1 MRHSSTLQIARLQEL
16 SGNWSLA
23 SQNANVVY
31 VTIRR
36 VSADVR
42 LEWEEDLIFKGFWK
56 GSVPQDGPES
66 KRTGKVTVYI
76 GSKRFGV
83 VFTTAALA
91 RQMQNPEADGY
102 LAMDSSEGKWLRW
115 YQGHWYWDS
124 EDHEPEEAKALIG
137 AYEIRK
143 RQSIDRAKSLAAKSS
158 EKEGVIRRGSIPT
171 DLRILVWERDGGKCV
186 QCDSKE
192 DLQFDH
198 IIPVVMGG
206 GTSDQNLQILCGSCN
221 RSKGASLG

>member
-1 MRHSSTLQIARLQEL
+1 M
-16 SGNWSLA
+16 
-23 SQNANVVY
+23 
-31 VTIRR
+31 
-36 VSADVR
+36 
-42 LEWEEDLIFKGFWK
+42 
-56 GSVPQDGPES
+56 PQDGPEA

-76 GSKRFGV
+76 GTKRFGV

-91 RQMQNPEADGY
+91 REMKNPEADGY
-102 LAMDSSEGKWLRW
+102 IALDSSEGKWLRW
-115 YQGHWYWDS
+115 YQDHWYWDS
-124 EDHEPEEAKALIG
+124 EDHEPDEAKALIG

-158 EKEGVIRRGSIPT
+158 EKDGLIRRGSIPT
-171 DLRILVWERDGGKCV
+171 DLRVLVWERDGGKCV

-198 IIPVVMGG
+198 IIPVAMGG
-206 GTSDQNLQILCGSCN
+206 ATSDQNLQILCGSCN